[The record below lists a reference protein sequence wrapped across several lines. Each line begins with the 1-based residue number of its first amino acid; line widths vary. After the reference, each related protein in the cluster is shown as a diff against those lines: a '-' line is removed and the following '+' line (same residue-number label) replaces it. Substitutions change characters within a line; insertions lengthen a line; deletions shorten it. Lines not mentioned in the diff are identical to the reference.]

1 MHPAALQ
8 SETLGSEARPHA
20 VGLRWVIEGMF
31 RWLGH
36 FRRLMVRYEYVGGSL
51 LGFCCPGFHSHLPG
65 QNFEVTSK
73 NYSLS
78 SFKTSGKGY
87 ADMK

>member
-1 MHPAALQ
+1 M
-8 SETLGSEARPHA
+8 S
-20 VGLRWVIEGMF
+20 VGWKSAG
-31 RWLGH
+31 
-36 FRRLMVRYEYVGGSL
+36 L
-51 LGFCCPGFHSHLPG
+51 LLSGFHSHLPG
-65 QNFEVTSK
+65 QNFEMTSK